1 MIGRKTGF
9 GTAFLGAAFLAV
21 AALLCGGCGQQ
32 EAEQT
37 VTAVPEEKKL
47 ILYTSH
53 KEEVYGPIV
62 KEFEERTGIWVQVTA
77 GGTTEL
83 LERIAAEG
91 GVNSCDVMFG
101 GGVESYGAYRD
112 CFEPYLC
119 GQAELLDETYAS
131 KEGIWT
137 VFSEL
142 PIVFVYNNKLV
153 DEKEAPQG
161 WAALLDEK
169 WRGKIAFAD
178 AEKSGTSYT
187 ALATMIQVLDMDE
200 KELLRKFAGALDGKI
215 SEGSRAVVDE
225 VASGV
230 RLVGITLEETAK
242 KRIAAGGDIAM
253 IYPEEGTSAVPDGC
267 ALVKG
272 ARHAENAQLFIDFT
286 VSNDVQR
293 LLTEQFC
300 RRTVR
305 TDMQQETD
313 AAPAKIA
320 AFDIEW
326 AGEHQEEILA
336 EWSLLLEE
344 K

>member
-1 MIGRKTGF
+1 MIGRKKGF
-9 GTAFLGAAFLAV
+9 A
-21 AALLCGGCGQQ
+21 AALLGTVFLVAAALFCGGCGQQ

-62 KEFEERTGIWVQVTA
+62 KEFEERTGIWVQVVA

-83 LERIAAEG
+83 LERIQQEG

-101 GGVESYGAYRD
+101 GGVESYDAYRD

-119 GQAELLDETYAS
+119 GQAELLDATYAS
-131 KEGIWT
+131 EEGVWT

-153 DEKEAPQG
+153 DKKEAPKG
-161 WAALLDEK
+161 WTELLDEK
-169 WRGKIAFAD
+169 WHGKIAFAD

-187 ALATMIQVLDMDE
+187 ALATMIQVLDME
-200 KELLRKFAGALDGKI
+200 ETELLRQFAKALDGKI
-215 SEGSRAVVDE
+215 SDGSRAVMDE
-225 VASGV
+225 VESGV

-242 KRIAAGGDIAM
+242 KRIAAGADISM
-253 IYPEEGTSAVPDGC
+253 LYPEEGTSAVPDGS

-272 ARHAENAQLFIDFT
+272 ARHVENAQLFIDFT

-293 LLTEQFC
+293 LLMEQFY

-305 TDMQQETD
+305 TDMQQETEND
-313 AAPAKIA
+313 PAGIE
-320 AFDIEW
+320 AFDLKW
-326 AGEHQEEILA
+326 AGEHQEEILV
-336 EWSLLLEE
+336 EWSHLLEAE
-344 K
+344 

>member
-1 MIGRKTGF
+1 MIGKGKSI
-9 GTAFLGAAFLAV
+9 GAMLLAAV
-21 AALLCGGCGQQ
+21 MLFSGGCGQQ
-32 EAEQT
+32 EALKT
-37 VTAVPEEKKL
+37 VTAVPEEQKL

-62 KEFEERTGIWVQVTA
+62 KEFEERTGIWVQVVA

-83 LERIAAEG
+83 LERILAEG
-91 GVNSCDVMFG
+91 GENSCDVMFG
-101 GGVESYGAYRD
+101 GGVESYDAYRE
-112 CFEPYLC
+112 CFEPYQC
-119 GQAELLDETYAS
+119 GQAELLDATYVS
-131 KEGIWT
+131 EDGIWT

-142 PIVFVYNNKLV
+142 PIVFIYNNKLV
-153 DEKEAPQG
+153 DKKEAPQG
-161 WAALLDEK
+161 WADLLEEK

-178 AEKSGTSYT
+178 AAKSGTSYT

-200 KELLRKFAGALDGKI
+200 KELLQKFAGALNGKV

-242 KRIAAGGDIAM
+242 KRIAAGSDIAM
-253 IYPEEGTSAVPDGC
+253 VYPKEGTSAVPDGC

-272 ARHAENAQLFIDFT
+272 ARHVENAQLFIDFT

-293 LLTEQFC
+293 LLMEQFC

-313 AAPAKIA
+313 ADPARIA

-336 EWSLLLEE
+336 EWSLLLEGE
-344 K
+344 G